1 MGCGHKIR
9 LTQMGYGHK
18 LLERDARMNAVIESL
33 DAVHLR
39 LSDDALRRPAD
50 AGVLTVMSNR
60 ETHQSS
66 RQGWQGSCESP
77 R

>member
-9 LTQMGYGHK
+9 FTQMGYGHK

-39 LSDDALRRPAD
+39 PSDDALRRPTD
-50 AGVLTVMSNR
+50 AGALTVMSNR
-60 ETHQSS
+60 ETHQST
-66 RQGWQGSCESP
+66 RQGEQGSCESP
-77 R
+77 K

>member
-1 MGCGHKIR
+1 
-9 LTQMGYGHK
+9 MGYGHK

>member
-9 LTQMGYGHK
+9 FTQMGYGHK
-18 LLERDARMNAVIESL
+18 LLERDARMSAVIESL